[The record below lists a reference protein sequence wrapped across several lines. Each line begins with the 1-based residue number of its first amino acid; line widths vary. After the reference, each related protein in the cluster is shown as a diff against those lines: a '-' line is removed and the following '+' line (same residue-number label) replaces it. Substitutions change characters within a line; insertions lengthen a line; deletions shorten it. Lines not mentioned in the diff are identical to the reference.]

1 MTTNVRILVLAMIIA
16 LGACTQI
23 AKVERKTV
31 DVEGAYTVDPQ
42 ITWSEFSGEATS
54 SNGLVWTV
62 DGLFLQR
69 LDLFGGIE
77 DGQALFE
84 PSEADDEKLPV
95 FQADMRESEIQEFV
109 IATLAQLGYTDIEA
123 ANLRP
128 ADIGGRKGFRFDL
141 TMKTGGPRG
150 GLEMNGLAAGAIV
163 NNELNL
169 VLYVGTRLHYFAAR
183 EAAVE
188 GIIKSITFKGGDA

>member
-1 MTTNVRILVLAMIIA
+1 MTIGGRILMFALIIV
-16 LGACTQI
+16 LGACATEI
-23 AKVERKTV
+23 SKVERKTV

-42 ITWSEFSGEATS
+42 ITWSEFPGASTS

-84 PSEADDEKLPV
+84 PSGAEEESLPA
-95 FQADMRESEIQEFV
+95 FHADMRESEIQEFV
-109 IATLAQLGYTDIEA
+109 LDTLTQQGFVDVEA
-123 ANLRP
+123 INLRP

-141 TMKTGGPRG
+141 IMSTASGLQMK
-150 GLEMNGLAAGAIV
+150 GLVAGVIV
-163 NNELNL
+163 NDELNL
-169 VLYVGTRLHYFAAR
+169 VLYTGTRLHYFAVR
-183 EAAVE
+183 QSAVE
-188 GIIKSITFKGGDA
+188 GIIKSITFKGGAA